1 MFSFASSNGSTTA
14 KTSKPIHRAKSDN
27 FFKNFLSAC
36 VTATGFETAMTKLL
50 ALVLVSPLLLVVSI
64 AAMASGPE
72 IPPFSDHPSA
82 LAVSEIPPSLLPVY
96 RAAAS
101 ICPGLPWQIVAAIGY
116 VESRHAGGRANPDT
130 GAVEPPI
137 VGPPLDGKDGRILL
151 RDDTEPDGYAHA
163 HGPMQFLRSTFTRYA
178 TLATGRPADA
188 TPSPDNAWDAIY
200 SATRLLCEN
209 AGDEGDL
216 EAAVYSYNHSDE
228 YVETVFAHAAAYGM
242 FGSFPSPEATAN
254 GVAGQT
260 VPGSPDAV
268 VTAAASVIGTP
279 YVWGGASPETGFDC
293 SGLVQWSYAQA
304 GVAVPRTTADQVH
317 IGVPV
322 SVNQI
327 APGDLV
333 FTRGGRPAHD
343 YGHVAIYVGG
353 GKVIVAPRTGEDVT
367 YDELD
372 RDRVQSVRRVL
383 DAYPVA

>member
-1 MFSFASSNGSTTA
+1 
-14 KTSKPIHRAKSDN
+14 
-27 FFKNFLSAC
+27 
-36 VTATGFETAMTKLL
+36 MTKLL

-72 IPPFSDHPSA
+72 IPPFSDQPSA

-116 VESRHAGGRANPDT
+116 VESRHAGGRVNADT

-163 HGPMQFLRSTFTRYA
+163 HGPMQFLRATFARYA
-178 TLATGRPADA
+178 TLASGRPTDA
-188 TPSPDNAWDAIY
+188 APSPDNAWDAIY

-216 EAAVYSYNHSDE
+216 EAAVYSYNHSDD
-228 YVETVFAHAAAYGM
+228 YVETVFSRAAAYGL

-254 GVAGQT
+254 GVAGDT

-322 SVNQI
+322 SVDRI

-333 FTRGGRPAHD
+333 FTRGGRPVHD

-353 GKVIVAPRTGEDVT
+353 GKVIVAPRTGKDVT

-372 RDRVQSVRRVL
+372 RDRVQTVRRVL